1 MPAVGAKD
9 HFVFRD
15 LIARAGAMAQ
25 LERAER
31 IALVDSGR
39 VLEQFPVSFEG
50 LRERYEQA
58 RRSTNDTAPCEAAR
72 SNFRALVVATMKIEL
87 ASEGVIVG
95 SDDVA
100 TRIPIVERIVLNLA
114 MDNRPAALNYL
125 KWAMKLASDAGGER
139 RLQDLQRQLQQLEHM
154 SLDVKRRR
162 STLRAVSR
170 VSHEGM
176 VCSASFGR
184 VAHVS

>member
-1 MPAVGAKD
+1 MGAKD

-39 VLEQFPVSFEG
+39 VLEQFPASFEG

-58 RRSTNDTAPCEAAR
+58 RRTTNDTAPCEAAR

-100 TRIPIVERIVLNLA
+100 TRISIVQRIAHLNLA
-114 MDNRPAALNYL
+114 MDNRTAALNYL
-125 KWAMKLASDAGGER
+125 KWAMKLASDAGDES
-139 RLQDLQRQLQQLEHM
+139 RLQDLQRQLQQL
-154 SLDVKRRR
+154 K
-162 STLRAVSR
+162 TT
-170 VSHEGM
+170 
-176 VCSASFGR
+176 
-184 VAHVS
+184 